1 MRYPYV
7 SCIARDVH
15 LCIMVY
21 IWIRSRNCGCLVTR
35 PCYQLIAKPGNKT
48 VTVKWPD
55 PYSDFKCNNKRLF
68 LINEPIVERNIVPA
82 ASQIFRSLIWNE
94 WYINLPNQFKIL
106 TSSLLIRNKNLSSSL
121 RLLKS
126 PYTLLILSY
135 IHSLASLLIIHWQ
148 TKSSSSSITV
158 HWEQSRASMGFLG
171 DRISHARFLAYVS
184 WRAGAKGQRD
194 VCVLWSG
201 KDRALAGSLFWF
213 SDKFSIMGSEQYF
226 LDYWTNY

>member
-1 MRYPYV
+1 MIQEYTESLSVAPLLV
-7 SCIARDVH
+7 KMNKSFAIPVSSCIARDVH

-21 IWIRSRNCGCLVTR
+21 ILWIRSRNCGRPVTR

-48 VTVKWPD
+48 ATVTRPD

-82 ASQIFRSLIWNE
+82 ASQFFRSLIWNE

-126 PYTLLILSY
+126 PYTLLISSY

-148 TKSSSSSITV
+148 TKCSSSSITV

-171 DRISHARFLAYVS
+171 RSCLPRSISSVCELARRRE
-184 WRAGAKGQRD
+184 RATR
-194 VCVLWSG
+194 CLC
-201 KDRALAGSLFWF
+201 SL
-213 SDKFSIMGSEQYF
+213 IR
-226 LDYWTNY
+226 

>member
-1 MRYPYV
+1 MNKSFAIPV
-7 SCIARDVH
+7 SSSIARDLY

-21 IWIRSRNCGCLVTR
+21 ILWIRSRNCGRLATR

-48 VTVKWPD
+48 ATVTRPD
-55 PYSDFKCNNKRLF
+55 PYSDFKCNNKRLL

-82 ASQIFRSLIWNE
+82 ASQFFRSLIWNE

-148 TKSSSSSITV
+148 TKCSSSSITV
-158 HWEQSRASMGFLG
+158 HWEQSRASMDFLG
-171 DRISHARFLAYVS
+171 RSCLPRSISSVCELAHRRE
-184 WRAGAKGQRD
+184 RATR
-194 VCVLWSG
+194 CLC
-201 KDRALAGSLFWF
+201 SL
-213 SDKFSIMGSEQYF
+213 IR
-226 LDYWTNY
+226 